1 MIYRP
6 PEAAAPTRD
15 GRASREI
22 VAGLLGMAF
31 LLATLI
37 WYTADLW
44 CGAVPWLCLDGLVG
58 GVAQSDATPTALPTR
73 APLAPSTAAAPLPG
87 SGALSEPG
95 FGAAP
100 FAPPVDTPSFVSPPF
115 GVPTADLAPTSV
127 FDVMATPEPIVFATP
142 PPAAAVS
149 SRRAAMTAT
158 AEAARAT
165 AGGFEPG
172 PRGATPSAGAGSG
185 TPTATAPGGGL
196 ELGTGTVTTT
206 AAAAATATDAAYP

>member
-6 PEAAAPTRD
+6 PEAAASARD

-44 CGAVPWLCLDGLVG
+44 CGAVPWLCLDGLVS
-58 GVAQSDATPTALPTR
+58 GVARSDATPTALPTR
-73 APLAPSTAAAPLPG
+73 APFAPSTAAAPLPS
-87 SGALSEPG
+87 SGASSEPG

-100 FAPPVDTPSFVSPPF
+100 FAPAVDTPPFVSSPF
-115 GVPTADLAPTSV
+115 GAPTADLAPTSV

-158 AEAARAT
+158 AEAARAA

-172 PRGATPSAGAGSG
+172 PRGATPSAGTGSG
-185 TPTATAPGGGL
+185 TPTAPGGGL
-196 ELGTGTVTTT
+196 ELGTVTTT
-206 AAAAATATDAAYP
+206 ATAAASATDAAYP